1 MGFFDSL
8 KEKFS
13 GVNRDTVEEAAHTAK
28 EKAGDLVDDAR
39 SAASDAADSA
49 KDATEK

>member
-13 GVNRDTVEEAAHTAK
+13 GVNRGTVEEAVHTAK

>member
-13 GVNRDTVEEAAHTAK
+13 GVNRDTVEEAVHTAK
-28 EKAGDLVDDAR
+28 EKAGELVDDAR
-39 SAASDAADSA
+39 GTASDAADSV

>member
-13 GVNRDTVEEAAHTAK
+13 GVNRDTVEEAAHTTK
-28 EKAGDLVDDAR
+28 EKVGELVDDAR
-39 SAASDAADSA
+39 GAASDVADSA

>member
-13 GVNRDTVEEAAHTAK
+13 GVNRDAVEEAAHTAK
-28 EKAGDLVDDAR
+28 EKVGDLVDDAHN
-39 SAASDAADSA
+39 AASDVADSA

>member
-13 GVNRDTVEEAAHTAK
+13 GVNRDTVEEAVYTAK
-28 EKAGDLVDDAR
+28 EKAGELVDDTR
-39 SAASDAADSA
+39 GTASDVADSV